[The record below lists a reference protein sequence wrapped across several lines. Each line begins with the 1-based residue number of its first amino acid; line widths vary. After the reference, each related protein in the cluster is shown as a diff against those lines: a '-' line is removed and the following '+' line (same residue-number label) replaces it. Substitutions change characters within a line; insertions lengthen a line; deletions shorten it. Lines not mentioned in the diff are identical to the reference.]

1 VAASVSRRRHHAVR
15 FGLIYAILVLAAG
28 AGVAL
33 SVKIATDP
41 KPKPPPPWSAFH
53 PTGTDV
59 RAVAQIADYVEGQYK
74 QANGKVLTD
83 VRGGP
88 LVMGSQA
95 LQLAVRPDAVSNTV
109 SAVDG
114 VSVEY
119 NMCGN
124 ADSCSVPKGV
134 SPQRAGVLTRR
145 EAYQLAMLTFKYVPT
160 VSNVVVLMPPL
171 VKATKARAIFIRRD
185 MVQIPLAAPALTLP
199 GKATKISRVSQR
211 EAELIAKKTDP
222 FVYSWI
228 LATVDSQPTLVINP
242 ITLDV
247 KKSIPSTA

>member
-1 VAASVSRRRHHAVR
+1 MR
-15 FGLIYAILVLAAG
+15 FGLIYLVPRAG
-28 AGVAL
+28 RGVAVGL
-33 SVKIATDP
+33 GVKIATDRRP
-41 KPKPPPPWSAFH
+41 PPPPPWSAFH

-59 RAVAQIADYVEGQYK
+59 KAVAEIANYVQGQYQ
-74 QANGKVLTD
+74 QANGKALTE

-95 LQLAVRPDAVSNTV
+95 LQLAVRKDAVSNTV

-160 VSNVVVLMPPL
+160 RVERRRPDAAARQEHEGARDLHPPRHDVQRDLRRRSSRCPATRPRSTSSRSARPRSSRSDRPVHLL
-171 VKATKARAIFIRRD
+171 VDPRGRR
-185 MVQIPLAAPALTLP
+185 LA
-199 GKATKISRVSQR
+199 SRRSC
-211 EAELIAKKTDP
+211 
-222 FVYSWI
+222 
-228 LATVDSQPTLVINP
+228 QPDH
-242 ITLDV
+242 LDV
-247 KKSIPSTA
+247 KDSIPPAGA

>member
-1 VAASVSRRRHHAVR
+1 MATSVSQRRHHPLR
-15 FGLIYAILVLAAG
+15 FGLIYAVLLLAAG
-28 AGVAL
+28 AAVVVGI
-33 SVKIATDP
+33 KIATDP
-41 KPKPPPPWSAFH
+41 KPAPPPPWSAFH

-59 RAVAQIADYVEGQYK
+59 KAVSEIANYVEGQYL
-74 QANGKVLTD
+74 QANGKALTE

-95 LQLAVRPDAVSNTV
+95 LQLAVRKDAVSNTV

-124 ADSCSVPKGV
+124 ADTCSVPKGV

-145 EAYQLAMLTFKYVPT
+145 EAYQLAMLTFKYVPS

-171 VKATKARAIFIRRD
+171 VKNTKARAIFIRRD
-185 MVQIPLAAPALTLP
+185 MVQRGLAARALALP
-199 GKATKISRVSQR
+199 GKATKINLVSQR
-211 EAELIAKKTDP
+211 EAEVIAKTTDP

-242 ITLDV
+242 ISLDV
-247 KKSIPSTA
+247 KKSIPSSG